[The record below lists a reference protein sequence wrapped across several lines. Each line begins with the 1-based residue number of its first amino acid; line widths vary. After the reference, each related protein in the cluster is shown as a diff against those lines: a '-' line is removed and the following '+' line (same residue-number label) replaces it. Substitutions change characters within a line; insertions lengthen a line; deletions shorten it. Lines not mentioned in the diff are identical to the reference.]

1 MGREAA
7 MSAGYRSFLV
17 REQLE
22 VYDEP
27 TARALAAVLD
37 HLKLLIAV
45 AGDTATPEQ
54 LARSMCI
61 PRDTQDAQNPDLDR
75 LTDVLLRAGHGLL
88 DRLVELAASSHDP
101 DWQRHILTAMLTIVP
116 SLDSSAT

>member
-1 MGREAA
+1 MGGEAA
-7 MSAGYRSFLV
+7 TSAGYRSFHV
-17 REQLE
+17 REAFE

-27 TARALAAVLD
+27 TARALAAVLN

-54 LARSMCI
+54 LARCMHI
-61 PRDTQDAQNPDLDR
+61 PHDTQDAQSPDLDR
-75 LTDVLLRAGHGLL
+75 LTEVLLRACHGLL

-101 DWQRHILTAMLTIVP
+101 DWQRHILTTMLTTVP
-116 SLDSSAT
+116 SLDGSAT